1 MKPNKKVIINMLTSS
16 ESCNLIHN
24 GNQTYWNPI
33 WSIIIRVINKMDN
46 CKAGV
51 QLLVTSMITNRIRR
65 HEVLT
70 PINQNYDK
78 I

>member
-1 MKPNKKVIINMLTSS
+1 MLTSS

-24 GNQTYWNPI
+24 GNQTHWNPIII

-51 QLLVTSMITNRIRR
+51 QLLVTSMITNRIRQ
-65 HEVLT
+65 HEVPI
-70 PINQNYDK
+70 PINQNSDK